1 MYELAVERQIHIL
14 IVSPQQA
21 ILEVMPDLWL
31 LEKSIFQ
38 TLSM

>member
-14 IVSPQQA
+14 VVGSQKT
-21 ILEVMPDLWL
+21 ILEVMPNLWL